1 MYRFL
6 PILFVLGFAA
16 CGGGGGGG
24 SETETPGASTQA
36 TASNTAT
43 QDVAGAKT
51 TTAATTPTVATQPD
65 SYTVVAGDTL
75 GEIATRL
82 NTTVEALVTE
92 NGLADANQIYVG
104 QVLKIPKT
112 GQ

>member
-1 MYRFL
+1 MYRFI
-6 PILFVLGFAA
+6 PILFVLGLAA

-24 SETETPGASTQA
+24 SETETPGASTDA
-36 TASNTAT
+36 TASNTVT

-51 TTAATTPTVATQPD
+51 STPATTPTLAANAD

-75 GEIATRL
+75 GEIATQF
-82 NTTVEALVTE
+82 NTTVEALVAA

-104 QVLKIPKT
+104 QVLKLR
-112 GQ
+112 